1 MLFEMDPRSTRG
13 ALVLLA
19 AALAVAFLA
28 RADTPPLRLDA
39 PWLEATPD
47 QVGLD
52 PARLEAAAARAAAQ
66 PRVRALLVARHG
78 RLAFER
84 YAAGHGPESLFD
96 VRSVTK
102 SVVSLLTGIALGE
115 GRLPS
120 LDASI
125 ATSLRPLWQVDEED
139 ATVTLRHLVT
149 MTSGY
154 AWDESTAAG
163 YNQWITSAD
172 PVQYLLDRPRSGP
185 AGTRWSYNSAGVHVL
200 GVAVERTLGTPLA
213 DYARDKLFTPLGIV
227 DAAWEPMPGG
237 FVNGG
242 SGLDLRARDLLKLG
256 QLVLQRG
263 RSGEA
268 AVVPEAWIAESTRPT
283 FAWRRPQG
291 PLPSVGYGALWW
303 VADPEP
309 AAAFAWGYG
318 GQFVYVEPALDLVV
332 VTTTEWRGLT
342 EISPEQLANEM
353 LAVISEIAA
362 AARPDSPQAAVA
374 AGATGG

>member
-1 MLFEMDPRSTRG
+1 MNLRSPKVIAPLLAVG
-13 ALVLLA
+13 LA
-19 AALAVAFLA
+19 AALLA
-28 RADTPPLRLDA
+28 RADTPVEPVPLRLDA
-39 PWLEATPD
+39 AWVETTPD

-66 PRVRALLVARHG
+66 PRVRALLAARHG

-84 YAAGHGPESLFD
+84 YAAGQGPESLFD

-120 LDASI
+120 LDVSI
-125 ATSLRPLWQVDEED
+125 ATSLRPMWRVDDED

-163 YNQWITSAD
+163 YNQWVLSPD

-185 AGTRWSYNSAGVHVL
+185 AGTRWAYNSAGVHVL
-200 GVAVERTLGTPLA
+200 GVAMERMLGTPLA
-213 DYARDKLFTPLGIV
+213 EYAREKLFAPLGIV
-227 DAAWEPMPGG
+227 DAAWEPMAGG
-237 FVNGG
+237 YVNGS

-263 RSGEA
+263 RSGDVS
-268 AVVPEAWIAESTRPT
+268 VVPEAWIGESTRAAH
-283 FAWRRPQG
+283 AWRRPQG

-303 VADPEP
+303 VADADP
-309 AAAFAWGYG
+309 AAVFAQGYG
-318 GQFVYVEPALDLVV
+318 GQFVYVAPELDLVV
-332 VTTTEWRGLT
+332 VTTTEWRSLT
-342 EISPEQLANEM
+342 EISPDQIAFEM
-353 LAVISEIAA
+353 LGVISDIVA
-362 AARPDSPQAAVA
+362 AARMEPP
-374 AGATGG
+374 